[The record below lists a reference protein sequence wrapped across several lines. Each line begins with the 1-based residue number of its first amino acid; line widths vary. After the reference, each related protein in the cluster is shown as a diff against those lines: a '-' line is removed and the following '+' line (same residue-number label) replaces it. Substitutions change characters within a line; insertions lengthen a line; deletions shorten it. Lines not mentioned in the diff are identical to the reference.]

1 MSSIPANK
9 ADLLL
14 AIETAFDKI
23 FKDYQRIPTEMSRI
37 LGVESGHKA
46 GLISVSD
53 SLVYLIG
60 WGRLVLNW
68 HQLKADNQD
77 VDFPATGF
85 AWNQLGELAQHFYRT
100 YQDWQYD
107 ELLQEFESVTQQV
120 LALIEACDP
129 NSLYQ
134 AGWYN
139 DWSQGRMIQLNT
151 SSPMKSM
158 RTKVRRFIKAQKIT

>member
-1 MSSIPANK
+1 MSSVPKNK
-9 ADLLL
+9 TELEL

-23 FKDYQRIPTEMSRI
+23 LKDYQRVPVELSRT

-53 SLVYLIG
+53 SLAYLIG

-68 HQLKADNQD
+68 HQLKADNQE

-85 AWNQLGELAQHFYRT
+85 AWNQLGELAQHFYHT

-107 ELLQEFESVTQQV
+107 DLLQEFESVTQQV
-120 LALIEACDP
+120 LSLIKASDAEI
-129 NSLYQ
+129 LYQ

-139 DWSQGRMIQLNT
+139 DWSQGRMIQFNT

-158 RTKVRRFIKAQKIT
+158 RTKVRRFIKTQNLP